1 MVAMAFDPST
11 PGMLK
16 VHACAKVLNLIEGP
30 PPKRVMLPSGEIK
43 VVWPRRR
50 SMVRG

>member
-1 MVAMAFDPST
+1 LDLIAGRPPSR
-11 PGMLK
+11 
-16 VHACAKVLNLIEGP
+16 A
-30 PPKRVMLPSGEIK
+30 MLPSGEIK